1 MIRQFF
7 RSGSD
12 ITWPNFTNARCPQV
26 SHDSLQ
32 AYYITTQHVTQQ
44 TISLNIENPL
54 LIPLYKIT
62 SLQEIYLVKLF
73 IQLRVGK
80 GP

>member
-12 ITWPNFTNARCPQV
+12 ITWPNFTNARCLQV

-32 AYYITTQHVTQQ
+32 AYYITTQARYSTD
-44 TISLNIENPL
+44 NITEHRKSAINSTL
-54 LIPLYKIT
+54 
-62 SLQEIYLVKLF
+62 
-73 IQLRVGK
+73 
-80 GP
+80 